1 MVRVRWLLVGA
12 GLLGVAVVSAAVA
25 LNSAGNPGDVFAI
38 TATPRPEERAWSFH
52 VKLAPEDPAPR
63 DIVRLAVDTSVAD
76 PKAYPPGAISD
87 ISYRLQI
94 DEVESAHG
102 PVMALVSNAEV
113 PVDSMLDG
121 AEWEIQAERTGRA
134 TVRMRFSYIVT
145 LCETC
150 EPHDVEFGVTTRFI
164 DVQPIS
170 GDVNCSGAADSID
183 AVLVLQFV
191 AQLLGELRCG
201 EAGDVNGDGRVDAA
215 DATLVLQY
223 TAGLLKA
230 LPP

>member
-1 MVRVRWLLVGA
+1 MVRVRWLLAGA
-12 GLLGVAVVSAAVA
+12 GLLCLTAVSAAVA
-25 LNSAGNPGDVFAI
+25 LNSAGNPSDVFAI
-38 TATPRPEERAWSFH
+38 TATPRPEERAWRFN
-52 VKLAPEDPAPR
+52 VKLAPEDPVPR
-63 DIVRLAVDTSVAD
+63 DIVRLSVDTSVAD
-76 PKAYPPGAISD
+76 PNAYPPGAISN

-94 DEVESAHG
+94 DEVESDHG
-102 PVMALVSNAEV
+102 PVMALLSDAEV

-134 TVRMRFSYIVT
+134 TVRGSFSYTVT

-150 EPHDVEFGVTTRFI
+150 EPHEVDFGMALRFI

-170 GDVNCSGAADSID
+170 GDVDCSGAADSID
-183 AVLVLQFV
+183 AVLALQV
-191 AQLLGELRCG
+191 AAQLLGKLRCG
-201 EAGDVNGDGRVDAA
+201 DAGDVNGDGSVDAT